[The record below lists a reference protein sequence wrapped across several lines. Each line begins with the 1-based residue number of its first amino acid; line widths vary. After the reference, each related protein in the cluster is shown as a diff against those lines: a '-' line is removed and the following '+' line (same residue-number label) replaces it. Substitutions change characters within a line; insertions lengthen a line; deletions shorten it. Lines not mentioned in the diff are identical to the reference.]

1 MTASHCLCC
10 DPGVMKNDIKMLN
23 VVALLEDIQDRGLV
37 AGQVGT
43 VVEILDDGV
52 FEVEFCDN
60 DGRTYD
66 TLALR
71 ADQVM
76 VLHYSPVA
84 A

>member
-1 MTASHCLCC
+1 MRY
-10 DPGVMKNDIKMLN
+10 DIKMLE
-23 VVALLEDIQDRGLV
+23 VVALLVALPNRGLM

-52 FEVEFCDN
+52 FEVELCDN
-60 DGRTYD
+60 DGRTYP

-71 ADQVM
+71 ADQLM